1 MNSGETPSVNLT
13 ARQRLILA
21 AVLADCR
28 LLAEGA
34 GVADLASM
42 PSAKRGRFVL
52 AVARARRGLVRPA
65 LERWL
70 GRMPTESERVLF
82 CRDYRRLEAMG
93 LLERVNERLGRRT
106 THLRLTE
113 AGERL
118 AERLLS
124 PETGAADRCGGGP
137 DGDAFSASAGA

>member
-1 MNSGETPSVNLT
+1 MNSAGIHPVNLT

-34 GVADLASM
+34 GAADLASM
-42 PSAKRGRFVL
+42 PSARRGRFVL
-52 AVARARRGLVRPA
+52 AVARARRGLVRPNVDS
-65 LERWL
+65 WL
-70 GRMPTESERVLF
+70 GRTPTASERVLF
-82 CRDYRRLEAMG
+82 SRDYRRLEAMG
-93 LLERVNERLGRRT
+93 LLERVNERNGRRT

-113 AGERL
+113 AGRRL

-124 PETGAADRCGGGP
+124 PDVVGGL
-137 DGDAFSASAGA
+137 DEDAFSASADA